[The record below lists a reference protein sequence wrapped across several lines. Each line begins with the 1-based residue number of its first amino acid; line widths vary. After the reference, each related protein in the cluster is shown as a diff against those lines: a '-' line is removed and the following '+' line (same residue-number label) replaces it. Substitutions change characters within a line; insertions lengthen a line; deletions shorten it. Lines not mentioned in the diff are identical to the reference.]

1 MEIRFTKR
9 DCEIAIGMDELKQ
22 ITKSDI
28 QAAYRDLSGLRVPSQ
43 RTTELYGAIIEAV
56 EDQAKAEQKDSC

>member
-1 MEIRFTKR
+1 
-9 DCEIAIGMDELKQ
+9 MDELKQ

-43 RTTELYGAIIEAV
+43 RTTQLYGAIIEAV
-56 EDQAKAEQKDSC
+56 EDQAKAEQEDSC